1 MSTDRSDVA
10 AGTGARPKQ
19 YVSPWLWVAS
29 IGALLQLYAL
39 TSDFYVTPT
48 DDGGTRVRDA
58 WFGIPHTSDLVLASA
73 LVAIVLVALTVANR
87 CPVGGR
93 GTGGW
98 IGIVGLLAS
107 LQLGYRMIA
116 PPFNLSVQ
124 GDQTVA
130 NLFSGDC
137 QFYCSPSVAA
147 GAGAELLTGIYVG
160 IAGCLLVAVAGLGHA
175 LSRRAVAS
183 PARPRIAG
191 AQVRRNPWLIL
202 AAAGAAGSFLIG
214 YTIFPFYTTMNDTG
228 AVTWSGWLPTP
239 HTSSFVLALAV
250 VVVGLVVV
258 AGRGRSPLG
267 PTALGATL
275 AVLGL
280 LIAGRIYQRILEP
293 PFGSGGAV
301 IEFPAYLS
309 AGAGLLVVVAGVL
322 VAVTGRRR
330 ARV

>member
-1 MSTDRSDVA
+1 MSTDRSDVD
-10 AGTGARPKQ
+10 AGTGARQRQ
-19 YVSPWLWVAS
+19 YVSPWLWIVPV
-29 IGALLQLYAL
+29 GAVLQLYAL
-39 TSDFYVTPT
+39 TSDFYLTPT

-58 WFGIPHTSDLVLASA
+58 WFGIPHTSDLILLSA

-87 CPVGGR
+87 SPVGGR
-93 GTGGW
+93 ATGLW
-98 IGIVGLLAS
+98 IGVVGLLAS

-147 GAGAELLTGIYVG
+147 GAGAELLIGIYIG
-160 IAGCLLVAVAGLGHA
+160 LAGCLVVTLGGFGHA
-175 LSRRAVAS
+175 LSARAAAS
-183 PARPRIAG
+183 AGNPRIAG
-191 AQVRRNPWLIL
+191 AQVGRNPWLVL

-214 YTIFPFYTTMNDTG
+214 YTIFPFYTTTNDTG
-228 AVTWSGWLPTP
+228 VVTWSGWLPTP

-250 VVVGLVVV
+250 VVVWLVVL

-280 LIAGRIYQRILEP
+280 LVAGRIFQRILEP
-293 PFGSGGAV
+293 PFGGPAT
-301 IEFPAYLS
+301 IEFPAYLAVAS
-309 AGAGLLVVVAGVL
+309 GALVVVGGVL
-322 VAVTGRRR
+322 VAVTGRRG